1 MPKKPAPQKMVRI
14 TLVHSAIGYTQR
26 TKRTVFALGL
36 HRLHQVVEHVDT
48 PVLRGMLAKVSHLIE
63 IEEQV

>member
-1 MPKKPAPQKMVRI
+1 MPKKAVAEKKVRI
-14 TLVHSAIGYTQR
+14 TLVHSTIGYTDR
-26 TKRTVFALGL
+26 TKRTVYALGL
-36 HRLHQVVEHVDT
+36 HRLHQVVEHLDT

>member
-1 MPKKPAPQKMVRI
+1 MPKKAAPEKKVRI
-14 TLVHSAIGYTQR
+14 TLVRSAIGYTKR

-36 HRLHQVVEHVDT
+36 HRLHQVVEHVDS